1 MNKQELIL
9 KLTEMGYKTQI
20 IDGIP
25 YILNISYSKADKV
38 IKELGYKRSYGV
50 KIIK

>member
-1 MNKQELIL
+1 MSKQELIL
-9 KLTEMGYKTQI
+9 KLTEIGYETQL

-25 YILNISYSKADKV
+25 YILNVSYSKADKV
-38 IKELGYKRSYGV
+38 IKDLGYKRSYGV